1 MSDCCSSNTGKKSP
15 MIDKKRCPINKHTYR
30 SVSVQTVIHHVAKPW
45 ELETEGRTFYFCD
58 APDCNVVYFSSDNSV
73 ILQDQLRTEVGI
85 KDNSDD
91 ALICYCFGITREEA
105 RSPKIKNYA
114 VEQTRK
120 KLCSCET
127 SNPSGKCCLKDFP
140 KSL

>member
-1 MSDCCSSNTGKKSP
+1 MSDCCSSNTDMSS
-15 MIDKKRCPINKHTYR
+15 IADKKKCPINKQIYR

-45 ELETEGRTFYFCD
+45 KLETENKKFYFCD
-58 APDCNVVYFSSDNSV
+58 DSDCNVVYFTSDNSV
-73 ILQDQLRTEVGI
+73 ILQDQLRTEIGI

-91 ALICYCFGITREEA
+91 ALICYCFGITRKEA
-105 RSPKIKNYA
+105 RSPKIKKYV